1 MGNGSLTR
9 FQPNGPC
16 PQELEEVGARIGS
29 MSARDPM
36 MVLVV
41 EDEPLV
47 RMVAAETLA
56 KAGYLILE
64 AGTGDEALQI
74 ITAGAPLSAV
84 VTDIEMPGA
93 LDGLE
98 LAKAIETRWPEIAIV
113 IISGRRLPAPDELPQ
128 KAVFLPKPY
137 SPGRLIAAVGAAL

>member
-1 MGNGSLTR
+1 MAAL
-9 FQPNGPC
+9 
-16 PQELEEVGARIGS
+16 
-29 MSARDPM
+29 DPK

-56 KAGYLILE
+56 GAGYLILE
-64 AGTGDEALQI
+64 AGTGDEAIQI
-74 ITAGAPLSAV
+74 ISAGAPLTAV

-93 LDGLE
+93 VDGLE

-113 IISGRRLPAPDELPQ
+113 IVSGRRLPARDELPL

-137 SPGRLIAAVGAAL
+137 SPERLIAAVRAAL

>member
-1 MGNGSLTR
+1 M
-9 FQPNGPC
+9 
-16 PQELEEVGARIGS
+16 A
-29 MSARDPM
+29 AHDPK

-41 EDEPLV
+41 EDELLV
-47 RMVAAETLA
+47 RVVTSQTLA
-56 KAGYLILE
+56 EAGYLILE
-64 AGTGDEALQI
+64 AGTGDEALRI

-113 IISGRRLPAPDELPQ
+113 IISGRRLPAPDELPP

>member
-1 MGNGSLTR
+1 M
-9 FQPNGPC
+9 
-16 PQELEEVGARIGS
+16 A
-29 MSARDPM
+29 ARDPK

-56 KAGYLILE
+56 EAGYLILE

-74 ITAGAPLSAV
+74 ITSGAPLSAV
-84 VTDIEMPGA
+84 VTDVELPGA
-93 LDGLE
+93 VDGLE
-98 LAKAIETRWPEIAIV
+98 LAKVIEKRWPQIAV
-113 IISGRRLPAPDELPQ
+113 IIVSGRRLPPPHELPL

-137 SPGRLIAAVGAAL
+137 SPERLVAALGVAL

>member
-1 MGNGSLTR
+1 MAVTK
-9 FQPNGPC
+9 
-16 PQELEEVGARIGS
+16 ELEEVGARSGS
-29 MSARDPM
+29 MAALDPK

-56 KAGYLILE
+56 EAGYLILE
-64 AGTGDEALQI
+64 ARTGDEAIQI
-74 ITAGAPLSAV
+74 LTAGAPLTAV
-84 VTDIEMPGA
+84 VTDVEMPGA
-93 LDGLE
+93 VDGLE

-113 IISGRRLPAPDELPQ
+113 IVSGRRRPAPAELPL

-137 SPGRLIAAVGAAL
+137 SPERLIAAVGAAL

>member
-1 MGNGSLTR
+1 LS
-9 FQPNGPC
+9 F
-16 PQELEEVGARIGS
+16 PQELEEVGARTGT
-29 MSARDPM
+29 MAANDPK

-41 EDEPLV
+41 EDELLV
-47 RMVAAETLA
+47 RVATSQTLA
-56 KAGYLILE
+56 EAGYLILE
-64 AGTGDEALQI
+64 AGTGDEALRI